1 MTDILR
7 LAKEIQKQRLKTRE
21 QPSAEQLFL
30 LAEALQR
37 LAAAALEHRDFTIAV
52 SAADE
57 SRLIYRELAEKN
69 PGAFLPNLAM
79 SLNNVGTMLSELG
92 RREEALAATEESVD
106 IRRKLAD
113 KNPGAFLPDLAMS
126 LNNLGNRL
134 SELGRREEALAATEE
149 AVKIRRKLAEKNSGA
164 FLPNLATSLGSLG
177 RVLRGMERHK
187 EAAESFA
194 EGLQLLLPLLRKMPQ
209 AFSALGARLLQDY
222 LFSVQAAGLEPDEEL
237 VESVQEVLAAHT

>member
-92 RREEALAATEESVD
+92 RREEALAATEESVY

-113 KNPGAFLPDLAMS
+113 KNPGAFLPDLA
-126 LNNLGNRL
+126 G
-134 SELGRREEALAATEE
+134 
-149 AVKIRRKLAEKNSGA
+149 
-164 FLPNLATSLGSLG
+164 SLGSLG
-177 RVLRGMERHK
+177 SVLRGMERHK
-187 EAAESFA
+187 EAAESFT
-194 EGLQLLLPLLRKMPQ
+194 EGLQLLLPLLRKLPE
-209 AFSALGARLLQDY
+209 AFSALGAGLLQEY
-222 LFSVQAAGLEPDEEL
+222 LSSVEAAGLEPDEEL
-237 VESVQEVLAAHT
+237 ARSVRKVLAAHTSSKTLDFLNSLFRMTEEAA